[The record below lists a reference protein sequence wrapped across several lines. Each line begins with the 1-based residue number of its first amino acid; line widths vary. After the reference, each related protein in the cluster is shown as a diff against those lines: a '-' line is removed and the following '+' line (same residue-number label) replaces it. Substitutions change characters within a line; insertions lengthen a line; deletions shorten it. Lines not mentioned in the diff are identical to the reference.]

1 LAHSTMAEPT
11 PPWAMKRKASFTPD
25 GGAPLMKRQAKATAP
40 STLQKPQVSGAP
52 LSKAPITKMPPP
64 GKAPIAKVPS
74 KAPIVK
80 RPPPNQADA
89 QAPAPSPSFAKRPP
103 PAIPSKAPSAGGFTK
118 AVSPASPGSESPP
131 PSGSP
136 PSRGASWA
144 EFQEVDPLYAL
155 LGELGDNKIVDSENK
170 IMEDKLDAYF
180 ERLIVP
186 GVAKPKDWIEVW
198 AAMNI
203 PVEIAVH
210 SRVVQKIIEIG
221 VQSEVGDTMGEVL
234 AELVKGHRAKVKAV
248 EDAITTVF
256 ECGCDEKD
264 CIARF
269 LLLIFPKSPTS
280 DWGWSRVGWSWKE
293 WWGIA
298 DKIFACLEK
307 SGAFESLRTLLSLI
321 ETDSGTYLPHQQ
333 IWDEKRLSLVRDALC
348 RYGNLRED
356 ELAAAVDIS
365 LS

>member
-1 LAHSTMAEPT
+1 
-11 PPWAMKRKASFTPD
+11 
-25 GGAPLMKRQAKATAP
+25 MKRQAKATAP
-40 STLQKPQVSGAP
+40 STLQKPQVSAAP
-52 LSKAPITKMPPP
+52 LTKAPIAKVPPA

-80 RPPPNQADA
+80 RPPVTQAVPA
-89 QAPAPSPSFAKRPP
+89 QPPATSPPFAKRPP
-103 PAIPSKAPSAGGFTK
+103 PPIPTKAKAPGAETKAPSTAATPGT
-118 AVSPASPGSESPP
+118 ASPPEASAPL
-131 PSGSP
+131 
-136 PSRGASWA
+136 SRAASWA
-144 EFQEVDPLYAL
+144 DFQDVDPLYAL
-155 LGELGDNKIVDSENK
+155 IGELGDNKVVDSEGK
-170 IMEDKLDAYF
+170 IEEDKLQEYL
-180 ERLIVP
+180 ERLTQP

-203 PVEIAVH
+203 PVEIAIH
-210 SRVVQKIIEIG
+210 SFVVQKIIEIG
-221 VQSEVGDTMGEVL
+221 VQSEVGDTIGEVL

-248 EDAITTVF
+248 EDAMTTCF

-264 CIARF
+264 CLSRF

-280 DWGWSRVGWSWKE
+280 EWGWSRVGWSWKE

-298 DKIFACLEK
+298 DKIFACLERG
-307 SGAFESLRTLLSLI
+307 GAFEVLRSLLSAI
-321 ETDSGTYLPHQQ
+321 ETESGTYLPHQQ
-333 IWDEKRLSLVRDALC
+333 IWDEKRLGLVRDALC